1 MPIYGPSIEGPIIP
15 ADLLHRG
22 LSAKPDEDALVSAT
36 ERWTWRKLDTASERL
51 AGNLLDLGL
60 QPGDRIAS
68 LMPNRCA
75 LVIHY
80 IACLRAGF
88 VLTPLNYRYTPP
100 EIDYAL
106 EVSGAAALFAHDER
120 AGDLAASKRVAE
132 LPLGVIR
139 YSEDKAAGDGTF
151 AALTAGSPNRTP
163 APPDLDAP
171 ALIFF
176 TSGSTGRP
184 KGVTHTHR
192 TLGWQMSV
200 QVHTMRLTEDDVML
214 PAQSL
219 SHCGASVLSL
229 ETLSVGGRVV
239 EARSIESDQ
248 ILALMRSERPTC
260 LFMLTTALFDLIRN
274 ASATKDDFTSL
285 RFCGAAGD
293 KVAEELHQEFSAL
306 TGFPIAEGYGMTEC
320 SMTTMT
326 PISGLNKPGSAGAAV
341 GSFAYSIRDDTGR
354 EVAPD
359 VDGVLWVKAPTVTT
373 GYWNNPEA
381 TAAAIQDG
389 WFNTGDVMAVD
400 SDGYF
405 WFRGR
410 KKQIIVHDDS
420 NISPQEVEESLL
432 AHEAVSAAGVVGVHD
447 MVHGENVWAFVAF
460 KDGATRPSKDA
471 LIRFSKSR
479 VGYKAPEV
487 IIVLDHIPLNATGKV
502 DRVTLKELA
511 AAQAEATVQPSA

>member
-1 MPIYGPSIEGPIIP
+1 MPLYGPTIEGPIVP
-15 ADLLHRG
+15 AELLSRG
-22 LSAKPDEDALVSAT
+22 LSTKPDADALVSAT
-36 ERWTWRKLDTASERL
+36 ERWTWRALDAATRRL
-51 AGNLLDLGL
+51 AGNMLDLGL
-60 QPGDRIAS
+60 KPGDRVAS

-106 EVSGAAALFAHDER
+106 EVSEASALLAHEER
-120 AGDLAASKRVAE
+120 NDDLARSKRVTD
-132 LPLGVIR
+132 LPLGVFR
-139 YSEDKAAGDGTF
+139 YHEDGRLDDRSF
-151 AALTAGSPNRTP
+151 AAMTARTP
-163 APPDLDAP
+163 IREPAAPDLDAP

-200 QVHTMRLTEDDVML
+200 QVHILQLAEDDVML

-219 SHCGASVLSL
+219 SHCGASVLSFA
-229 ETLSVGGRVV
+229 TLAVGGRAV
-239 EARSIESDQ
+239 EARTIEPDHL
-248 ILALMRSERPTC
+248 LALMRAEQPTC
-260 LFMLTTALFDLIRN
+260 LYMLTTGLFDLVRSP
-274 ASATKDDFTSL
+274 AAGKADFASL

-293 KVAEELHQEFSAL
+293 KAAKELHDEFHAL

-320 SMTTMT
+320 GAATMM
-326 PISGLNKPGSAGAAV
+326 PISDVEKPGSAGIAV
-341 GSFAYSIRDDTGR
+341 GGFAYSIRDGSGH
-354 EVAPD
+354 EVAPGQ
-359 VDGVLWVKAPTVTT
+359 DGVLWVKSPTVTV

-381 TAAAIQDG
+381 TSDAIQDG
-389 WFNTGDVMAVD
+389 WFNTGDVMTVD
-400 SDGYF
+400 ADGYF

-420 NISPQEVEESLL
+420 NISPQEVEDSLL
-432 AHEAVSAAGVVGVHD
+432 AHDAVAAAGVVGVHD
-447 MVHGENVWAFVAF
+447 LVHGENVWAFVAF
-460 KDGATRPSKDA
+460 KDGVEPPSSDD
-471 LIRFSKSR
+471 LIRFSKAR

-487 IIVLDHIPLNATGKV
+487 IVVLDKIPLNATGKV
-502 DRVTLKELA
+502 DRASLKEMA
-511 AAQAEATVQPSA
+511 AARAEATVRTSE